1 MLKYRDIIEHD
12 KDTITKMI
20 VEMLGNEN
28 PIEIA
33 KEIVEGFYS
42 TDQIKTIVVENQ
54 KELIGFSVANLNP
67 FEGAPNIAEIVWHF
81 ISKAKRKIGFGM
93 NLLNRMESYLKENGI
108 RKNYIKTSVQ
118 SKDSVCFWIK
128 QNYQFEARMK
138 DFSGKGYDDYY
149 MGKDLL

>member
-12 KDTITKMI
+12 KDTISKMI

-81 ISKAKRKIGFGM
+81 TSKAKRKNGFGM
-93 NLLNRMESYLKENGI
+93 NLLNRMEGYLKENGI

-138 DFSGKGYDDYY
+138 DFTGKGYDDYY
-149 MGKDLL
+149 MGKNI